1 VWAQSVW
8 AQPGDSGVVTDG
20 QNDLGDPE
28 SVSRGPRCPV
38 HAGPSWVPRSSD
50 HAARACRGGQ
60 RDGPDLVSLAVQAD
74 LSGSG
79 GEDDVLDIET
89 GRTLAPGPRRTGIT
103 ATIVRS
109 RALRRAAARS
119 TLPCWAGV
127 SFLSA
132 AFLSAA
138 FGPGFA
144 VPEDGA
150 PLRG

>member
-20 QNDLGDPE
+20 QNDLGDPR
-28 SVSRGPRCPV
+28 VGHPAALPGPRRPV
-38 HAGPSWVPRSSD
+38 VGAAFVRPRGQGLPG
-50 HAARACRGGQ
+50 RGGQ

-74 LSGSG
+74 LSGPS

-89 GRTLAPGPRRTGIT
+89 AALWHPGPGVQHHRHDRPVPG
-103 ATIVRS
+103 
-109 RALRRAAARS
+109 AAAGS
-119 TLPCWAGV
+119 GPLDLALLGGV

-132 AFLSAA
+132 V

-144 VPEDGA
+144 VPEDGD

>member
-1 VWAQSVW
+1 MWAQSVW

-20 QNDLGDPE
+20 QNDLGDPR
-28 SVSRGPRCPV
+28 VGHPAALPGPRRPV
-38 HAGPSWVPRSSD
+38 VGAAFVRPRGLGLPG
-50 HAARACRGGQ
+50 RGGQ

-74 LSGSG
+74 LSGPS

-89 GRTLAPGPRRTGIT
+89 AHSGTRAPAYSIT

-132 AFLSAA
+132 V

-144 VPEDGA
+144 VPEDGD